1 LSKTLITSCE
11 VPVFAGVPPS
21 TAVSVRVMTGCLSLS
36 SALCSTNSAD
46 TLPSHLIL
54 KSALQWNLAP
64 RPEN

>member
-1 LSKTLITSCE
+1 ISKTLITSCE

-46 TLPSHLIL
+46 TLPP
-54 KSALQWNLAP
+54 ALCTAKEKCWF
-64 RPEN
+64 